1 MGLNRYA
8 KKRDKNESQIV
19 YALRLR
25 GADVEKLDTPVDLL
39 IGYRG
44 VTVLAEIKA
53 PRTEPT
59 KTQLA
64 WLSEWKGGRRTVL
77 KTVDDAH
84 ALLEDI
90 EASQ

>member
-1 MGLNRYA
+1 MGLNKYA
-8 KKRDKNESQIV
+8 KRRDKNESQIV

-25 GADVEKLDTPVDLL
+25 GADVDLLDRPVDLL
-39 IGYRG
+39 IGYQG

-59 KTQLA
+59 PTQLV
-64 WLSEWKGGRRTVL
+64 WLKDWQGGRRTVL

-90 EASQ
+90 EATK